1 MYTLRKT
8 TSLNEPFREE
18 KFATMEE
25 AVEEAGYLLE
35 MGYIVQ
41 ILED

>member
-18 KFATMEE
+18 QFATMEE
-25 AVEEAGYLLE
+25 AIEEANYLLE
-35 MGYIVQ
+35 LGYIVQ